1 MKTKVEHKTDEVEP
15 GKPRFTIE
23 TIEDY
28 ELAKRRI
35 AALADTTSGEEE
47 EHEHDALVTAV
58 KAWDAKHD
66 RRPL

>member
-1 MKTKVEHKTDEVEP
+1 MKTRVAHDTDETGP

-23 TIEDY
+23 TSEDY

-35 AALADTTSGEEE
+35 AALADTTRGEEE
-47 EHEHDALVTAV
+47 EHEHEALVKAV
-58 KAWDAKHD
+58 RAWDAKQD